1 MRILLGTPDVL
12 VSRVLVR
19 LLVQD
24 WARESARADVV
35 AVGRARALD
44 ADEVGRRADER
55 AAARD
60 LARG

>member
-1 MRILLGTPDVL
+1 MRILLGAPDLL

-24 WARESARADVV
+24 WAREAARVDQDASE
-35 AVGRARALD
+35 RARALD

-55 AAARD
+55 AAARED
-60 LARG
+60 RQS

>member
-1 MRILLGTPDVL
+1 VRILLGAPDLL

-24 WARESARADVV
+24 WAREAARVDQDAL
-35 AVGRARALD
+35 GRARVLD

-55 AAARD
+55 AAARED
-60 LARG
+60 RQS